1 MSQISGHM
9 KQFVREPLFHFLLL
23 GGLMFAA
30 YARWGVA
37 DKAASSS
44 DEILVSAA
52 QEKRMAAAFERV
64 WQRAPTADELQR
76 LIDDYVRDE
85 VYVREALKLGL
96 DQDDS
101 VIRQRLR
108 QKMEFLGDDAF
119 KPPTPTDAELET
131 FLEDNP
137 AWFSQDAE
145 FTFRHIYFN
154 PEQRGDKATADA
166 EAALAGLTKND
177 GNVDPNSLGDSFVM
191 GQEFRAASATF
202 VSRIFGDAFVKSL
215 RGLKPGG
222 WYGPISS
229 NAGLH
234 LVKVESIKE
243 GQLPP
248 LSAVRDA
255 VLAEWTERRRAAAN
269 ETFYQSLRKKYSV
282 RVEPMSVETVASKFG
297 DSQK

>member
-1 MSQISGHM
+1 MFQIPGHM

-37 DKAASSS
+37 DKAGSSS
-44 DEILVSAA
+44 SEILVSAA
-52 QEKRMAAAFERV
+52 QENRMTAAFERV
-64 WQRAPTADELQR
+64 WQRSPTPDELQR

-119 KPPTPTDAELET
+119 KPSTPTDAELER
-131 FLEDNP
+131 FLKDNP

-145 FTFRHIYFN
+145 FTFRHVYFN

-166 EAALAGLTKND
+166 EAALAGLKKND
-177 GNVDPNSLGDSFVM
+177 GDVDPNSLGDSFVM

-215 RGLKPGG
+215 RGMKPGI
-222 WYGPISS
+222 WYGPIAS

-248 LSAVRDA
+248 LSAVHDA
-255 VLAEWTERRRAAAN
+255 VLAEWTDHKRATAN
-269 ETFYQSLRKKYSV
+269 EAYYQSLRKKYSV
-282 RVEPMSVETVASKFG
+282 RVEPMTAQAVASTSV
-297 DSQK
+297 DSQ

>member
-44 DEILVSAA
+44 DKILVSVA

-64 WQRAPTADELQR
+64 WQRAPTSDELQR

-119 KPPTPTDAELET
+119 KPPTPTDAELGK
-131 FLEDNP
+131 FLKDNP

-145 FTFRHIYFN
+145 FTFRHVYFN
-154 PEQRGDKATADA
+154 TEQRGDKAKTDA
-166 EAALAGLTKND
+166 EAVLAGLKKGD
-177 GNVDPNSLGDSFVM
+177 ADVDPNSLGDSFVM

-215 RGLKPGG
+215 RGLQPGT
-222 WYGPISS
+222 WNGPIAS

-234 LVKVESIKE
+234 LVKVDSIKE

-248 LSAVRDA
+248 LSEVHDA
-255 VLAEWTERRRAAAN
+255 VLAEWTDRKRAEAN
-269 ETFYQSLRKKYSV
+269 EAFFQSLRKKYSV
-282 RVEPMSVETVASKFG
+282 RVESLPAQAIASNSEKPAR
-297 DSQK
+297 